1 MDDPLEEW
9 ARWLREDQ
17 EREAASEELERNP
30 PDYSDME
37 DHPFWGMF

>member
-1 MDDPLEEW
+1 MCDPLDEW

-17 EREAASEELERNP
+17 EREADAEELERNP

-37 DHPFWGMF
+37 DIPGWGIF